1 MRFVVCI
8 YSQIRYIDID
18 MVGDR
23 GSEPIKIRKIIKDV
37 LNWIVQEIKNDNSF
51 PEIQKHL
58 IDPLLSSVL
67 QRLLPYIITSSIVFL
82 IILILLVVGIAWFL
96 PIKR

>member
-1 MRFVVCI
+1 MT
-8 YSQIRYIDID
+8 
-18 MVGDR
+18 
-23 GSEPIKIRKIIKDV
+23 EPIKLRKIVKDV
-37 LNWIVQEIKNDNSF
+37 MGWIVQEIKNDNTF

-82 IILILLVVGIAWFL
+82 VILILLVVGIAWFL
-96 PIKR
+96 PIKKT

>member
-1 MRFVVCI
+1 MDLI
-8 YSQIRYIDID
+8 IRRLDTEIE
-18 MVGDR
+18 DR
-23 GSEPIKIRKIIKDV
+23 MTEPIKLRKIIKDV
-37 LNWIVQEIKNDNSF
+37 MGWIIQEIKNDNSF

-82 IILILLVVGIAWFL
+82 VILIMLVVAIAWFL
-96 PIKR
+96 PLKR